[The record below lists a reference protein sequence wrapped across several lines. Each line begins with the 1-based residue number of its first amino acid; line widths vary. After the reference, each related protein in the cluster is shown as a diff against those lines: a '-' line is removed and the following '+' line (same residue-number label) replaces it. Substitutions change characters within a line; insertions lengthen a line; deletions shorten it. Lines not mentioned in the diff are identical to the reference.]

1 MQLLNLLISTLKI
14 IKMKAKNIELDVD
27 FIGEQ
32 EPLTT
37 EEKKAI
43 SDFFRRNKLLKS
55 KKVHRP
61 IRLVKRSKEKV

>member
-1 MQLLNLLISTLKI
+1 
-14 IKMKAKNIELDVD
+14 MKAKNIELDVD